1 MQPCQICGN
10 TRDNKLHMAREM
22 MFGLREQFEYLECAR
37 CGCLQIG
44 TIPADLSRYYPD
56 DYYSLQSVRR
66 PKRKNP
72 VLSFVLR
79 QRARHQLG
87 ARNFTGWLI
96 AKAGRPREY
105 FDWLRRAGVGLGSQI
120 LDVGCGAGGFLVKLQ
135 KHGFTR
141 LTGLDP
147 FISEEIDYGGG
158 LRILKRTLPEM
169 DGQFDLI
176 LSNHSFEHM
185 PDPLA
190 ALREIRRLLKANGCA
205 LLRMPYADCY
215 AWRKY
220 GTSWVQLDPPRHL
233 FLHTDRSM
241 NILAREAGLQV
252 REITFDSTEFQF
264 LGSEQYLRDIP
275 LRDPRSFSENP
286 KNSPFTRSEI
296 AGFSRKALELN
307 LKGEGDQ
314 ACFYMSRR

>member
-1 MQPCQICGN
+1 
-10 TRDNKLHMAREM
+10 
-22 MFGLREQFEYLECAR
+22 MFGSREQFEYLECAR

-44 TIPADLSRYYPD
+44 TIPADLSRHYPD
-56 DYYSLQSVRR
+56 DYYSMKDARRLKKKTPVR
-66 PKRKNP
+66 
-72 VLSFVLR
+72 SFVLK
-79 QRARHQLG
+79 QRARHQFG
-87 ARNFTGWLI
+87 AHNLTGWLL

-105 FDWLRRAGVGLGSQI
+105 FGWLRRAGARLDSQI
-120 LDVGCGAGGFLVKLQ
+120 LDVGCGVGGFLVKLQ

-141 LTGLDP
+141 LTGMDP

-158 LRILKRTLPEM
+158 FRILKRDLPEM

-185 PDPLA
+185 PEPLT
-190 ALREIRRLLKANGCA
+190 ALKEIRRLLKPDGCA
-205 LLRMPYADCY
+205 LLRMPYADCHV
-215 AWRKY
+215 WRKY
-220 GTSWVQLDPPRHL
+220 GTNWIQLDPPRHL
-233 FLHTDRSM
+233 FLQTERSM
-241 NILAREAGLQV
+241 NILTREAGLKL

-264 LGSEQYLRDIP
+264 LGSEQYVRDIP
-275 LRDPRSFSENP
+275 LRRDPRSFAENP
-286 KNSPFTRSEI
+286 KNSPFSRSEI